1 MVELLSGLQWKKF
14 DLHIHTPGSLED
26 RVNKSVGP
34 TDIIARAQELQLDAI
49 CVSDHNTGSWVDKCK
64 EAAKPTG
71 IIVYPG
77 VEITAQGGKRNVHI
91 LGIFDPSKGTT
102 HVNDLLSKLNINEG
116 KRGHTD
122 VLAEGDVNQIINAI
136 YAHGGIPI
144 LAHADSQCGV
154 MKEMKGIG
162 RIEIVRNPN
171 LLGVHIT
178 KDDTAKFLDG
188 SDADYGRKLA
198 TFKASDAHSVDEIG
212 KETTYFKMGA
222 MTIDAL
228 RQCFYDP
235 DIRITYE
242 QIIPA
247 EYPRIVSIE
256 FSQGFLGG
264 QNCQFHDCLNSII
277 GGKGVG
283 KSLIIEFLRF
293 ALNQPSSIAAIS
305 DDMYGKL
312 INQLGTGGTITAVVQ
327 TQTGAK
333 FRIIREYD
341 GIGDPITIDNI
352 IEDSAYEGDVHR
364 LFPVLFYSQNEI
376 IDIARDRSAQLKLI
390 DKLIDI
396 ESHNLAI
403 EDLRSKL
410 RINANKYVESLRSR
424 QEASDLKREIETV
437 QHEVEELDHILSDP
451 MFNLKKQWEHRQSV
465 LESLFTKARDLESAT
480 QYFIESHRD
489 LDLLALSEDDQDEAD
504 IMASRSLIKEASD
517 KLIDNIDAALNKF
530 RAAMQ
535 KTRIHQNNFQQKLVK
550 WQEEYEQFVK
560 TVGGQKPSLARKR
573 TQRNNYLQD
582 LKERHAQLQAKVD
595 GFQSIEEQRL
605 KLLDLLD
612 NALDVRYQARA
623 TIYKSLTEMS
633 QGKLRLTIEPR
644 ADRTTY
650 ADALVDL
657 AHGTHIRKE
666 SLYSLANSMSPRQ
679 FVDYAVRRRISDLTG
694 DDQLTIE
701 SATKLVEGI
710 LADEWKTEVCL
721 ALPFE
726 KIPEDVPR
734 IEFEKEDQKYYPLN
748 ELSVGQKCTA
758 LLLIALSEGTMPII
772 VDQPEDAIDVATV
785 YYDVVSRLRDRKE
798 HRQFILTTHNPNI
811 AVSSDTDKYHVLKAT
826 EDTGQIVCCGAMDLE
841 DVKKAVLGHL
851 EGGIDPYTLR
861 GKKYGLM

>member
-1 MVELLSGLQWKKF
+1 
-14 DLHIHTPGSLED
+14 
-26 RVNKSVGP
+26 
-34 TDIIARAQELQLDAI
+34 
-49 CVSDHNTGSWVDKCK
+49 
-64 EAAKPTG
+64 
-71 IIVYPG
+71 
-77 VEITAQGGKRNVHI
+77 
-91 LGIFDPSKGTT
+91 
-102 HVNDLLSKLNINEG
+102 
-116 KRGHTD
+116 
-122 VLAEGDVNQIINAI
+122 
-136 YAHGGIPI
+136 
-144 LAHADSQCGV
+144 
-154 MKEMKGIG
+154 
-162 RIEIVRNPN
+162 
-171 LLGVHIT
+171 
-178 KDDTAKFLDG
+178 
-188 SDADYGRKLA
+188 
-198 TFKASDAHSVDEIG
+198 
-212 KETTYFKMGA
+212 
-222 MTIDAL
+222 
-228 RQCFYDP
+228 
-235 DIRITYE
+235 
-242 QIIPA
+242 
-247 EYPRIVSIE
+247 
-256 FSQGFLGG
+256 
-264 QNCQFHDCLNSII
+264 
-277 GGKGVG
+277 
-283 KSLIIEFLRF
+283 
-293 ALNQPSSIAAIS
+293 
-305 DDMYGKL
+305 
-312 INQLGTGGTITAVVQ
+312 
-327 TQTGAK
+327 
-333 FRIIREYD
+333 
-341 GIGDPITIDNI
+341 
-352 IEDSAYEGDVHR
+352 
-364 LFPVLFYSQNEI
+364 
-376 IDIARDRSAQLKLI
+376 
-390 DKLIDI
+390 
-396 ESHNLAI
+396 
-403 EDLRSKL
+403 
-410 RINANKYVESLRSR
+410 
-424 QEASDLKREIETV
+424 
-437 QHEVEELDHILSDP
+437 
-451 MFNLKKQWEHRQSV
+451 
-465 LESLFTKARDLESAT
+465 
-480 QYFIESHRD
+480 
-489 LDLLALSEDDQDEAD
+489 
-504 IMASRSLIKEASD
+504 
-517 KLIDNIDAALNKF
+517 
-530 RAAMQ
+530 MQ
-535 KTRIHQNNFQQKLVK
+535 KARIHQNNFQQKLVK

-612 NALDVRYQARA
+612 NALDVRYQVRA

-657 AHGTHIRKE
+657 AYGTHIRKE

-679 FVDYAVRRRISDLTG
+679 FVDCVVRRRISDLTG
-694 DDQLTIE
+694 DDRLTIE

-710 LADEWKTEVCL
+710 LADEWKTEGCL